1 MQDLSQEERRAK
13 MQELMKKMRAQQGK
27 IQEKL
32 GQILKP
38 EQSKRL
44 EQIRIQVMGPMA
56 LASPDVASKLGLT
69 DDQKTKMREAMR
81 GVFAKMREGR
91 GGNAGPPSAEARKK
105 MEESIKTAIM
115 GVLTDDQK
123 KTYEELIGKPF
134 DTSKLRARGMMMG
147 GRGQG
152 RPGAGRGQ
160 GRGQGRPGQGRP
172 GRGRPGQGGGGN
184 G

>member
-1 MQDLSQEERRAK
+1 
-13 MQELMKKMRAQQGK
+13 MKKMRAQQAK

-38 EQSKRL
+38 EQLKRL
-44 EQIRIQVMGPMA
+44 EQIRLQVMGPMA

-81 GVFAKMREGR
+81 GVFAKLRQSR

-105 MEESIKTAIM
+105 MEETIKTAIM

-123 KTYEELIGKPF
+123 TTYEELIGKPF
-134 DTSKLRARGMMMG
+134 DTAKLRARGMMMGG

-160 GRGQGRPGQGRP
+160 GRPGAGRGQGRRPGQGRP
-172 GRGRPGQGGGGN
+172 GRGRPGQGGRGN